1 MTPRAPAAPPAT
13 PSPLASGASTP
24 RSLAVTSG
32 SFYVAGGLTALLVT
46 WGAVGFATPP
56 GRVLTAVAAVAL
68 GVGAVLLLWRGQ
80 LPERVWH
87 VVVGAGTALV
97 ALAVAIAPDAASA
110 VALSSV
116 FAFIAIDAFSFFRTR
131 EAVAQL
137 VLLVTA
143 SSAALLSHPDVGAGT
158 AAGAAVVLLC
168 TAFVV
173 GRLVATAST
182 ATLDPLTG
190 LLNRRGYDRACE
202 DLLAAAERTG
212 APLSVAL
219 VDVDEFKAVNDG
231 LGHAA
236 GDDLLRGLAAGCLA
250 LLPPSAVLARYGGDE
265 FALLLPG
272 CGGDEAF
279 RVVDAVRAAATGTTL
294 SCGVAELVAGE
305 TGADVLRRADTAMY
319 AAKRGGRDR
328 TALADTGGPT
338 MARDLALAL
347 RTGAV
352 HVALQPVLRL
362 RGERVVGVEALA
374 RWTDPVRGVVP
385 PAEFVPVAEA
395 AGLIGEL
402 GGFVLERACRDV
414 AVLVE
419 AWGTPLVLTVN
430 VSGRQLLEPGFVDRV
445 LATLALTGWTPAAL
459 VVEVTESLLDAT
471 TPAATEA
478 LRALRRVGVAVAI
491 DDFGTGYAALSRLDA
506 APADFVKLDAQF
518 IADITTSPRRAAVLR
533 AVLDL
538 CAGLGLAVIA
548 EGVERREQADLLREL
563 GCPLAQGYLFARP
576 LPVAELV
583 ARAAAGPWDTAAP
596 LPTASGAAAAA
607 V

>member
-1 MTPRAPAAPPAT
+1 VTPRAPAT
-13 PSPLASGASTP
+13 SSPLASGASTP

-46 WGAVGFATPP
+46 WGAVGLTTRP
-56 GRVLTAVAAVAL
+56 GHLLTADAVLAL
-68 GVGAVLLLWRGQ
+68 VVGALLLLRGDR
-80 LPERVWH
+80 LPERLWH
-87 VVVGAGTALV
+87 VVVGAGTGLV

-116 FAFIAIDAFSFFRTR
+116 FTFIAIDAFSFFRTR

-137 VLLVTA
+137 VLLVGA
-143 SSAALLSHPDVGAGT
+143 SSAALLSHPDVGVGT
-158 AAGAAVVLLC
+158 AAGAAVVLGCIAL
-168 TAFVV
+168 VV

-190 LLNRRGYDRACE
+190 LLNRRGFDRSCE
-202 DLLAAAERTG
+202 DLLAAVERTG

-236 GDDLLRGLAAGCLA
+236 GDDLLRGIAAGCLA
-250 LLPPSAVLARYGGDE
+250 LLPPTAVLARYGGDE
-265 FALLLPG
+265 FAVLLPG
-272 CGGDEAF
+272 CGGQEAF
-279 RVVDAVRAAATGTTL
+279 RVVDAVRAATTGTTV

-319 AAKRGGRDR
+319 AAKRAGRDR
-328 TALADTGGPT
+328 TALADAGGPT
-338 MARDLALAL
+338 MARDLARAL
-347 RTGAV
+347 RAGDV
-352 HVALQPVLRL
+352 HVALQPLLRL
-362 RGERVVGVEALA
+362 DGERVVGVEALA

-385 PAEFVPVAEA
+385 PAEFVPVAES
-395 AGLIGEL
+395 AGLIDDL
-402 GGFVLERACRDV
+402 GALVLDRACRDV
-414 AVLVE
+414 AVLVQ

-430 VSGRQLLEPGFVDRV
+430 VSGSQLVTPGFVARV
-445 LATLALTGWTPAAL
+445 LAVLETTGWAPEAL

-478 LRALRRVGVAVAI
+478 LRELRRAGVAVAI
-491 DDFGTGYAALSRLDA
+491 DDFGTGYAALSRLDT

-518 IADITTSPRRAAVLR
+518 IAEITTSSRRAAVLR

-538 CAGLGLAVIA
+538 CAGLGLAVVA
-548 EGVERREQADLLREL
+548 EGVERRDQADLLREL

-576 LPVAELV
+576 LPVAELLTHAV
-583 ARAAAGPWDTAAP
+583 EGPWGTAAP
-596 LPTASGAAAAA
+596 LAAGSGAAAA
-607 V
+607 VR

>member
-1 MTPRAPAAPPAT
+1 
-13 PSPLASGASTP
+13 
-24 RSLAVTSG
+24 
-32 SFYVAGGLTALLVT
+32 
-46 WGAVGFATPP
+46 
-56 GRVLTAVAAVAL
+56 
-68 GVGAVLLLWRGQ
+68 
-80 LPERVWH
+80 
-87 VVVGAGTALV
+87 
-97 ALAVAIAPDAASA
+97 
-110 VALSSV
+110 
-116 FAFIAIDAFSFFRTR
+116 
-131 EAVAQL
+131 
-137 VLLVTA
+137 
-143 SSAALLSHPDVGAGT
+143 
-158 AAGAAVVLLC
+158 
-168 TAFVV
+168 
-173 GRLVATAST
+173 
-182 ATLDPLTG
+182 
-190 LLNRRGYDRACE
+190 
-202 DLLAAAERTG
+202 
-212 APLSVAL
+212 
-219 VDVDEFKAVNDG
+219 
-231 LGHAA
+231 
-236 GDDLLRGLAAGCLA
+236 
-250 LLPPSAVLARYGGDE
+250 
-265 FALLLPG
+265 
-272 CGGDEAF
+272 
-279 RVVDAVRAAATGTTL
+279 
-294 SCGVAELVAGE
+294 
-305 TGADVLRRADTAMY
+305 
-319 AAKRGGRDR
+319 
-328 TALADTGGPT
+328 
-338 MARDLALAL
+338 
-347 RTGAV
+347 V

>member
-1 MTPRAPAAPPAT
+1 
-13 PSPLASGASTP
+13 
-24 RSLAVTSG
+24 VTSG

-46 WGAVGFATPP
+46 WGAVGFATPA
-56 GRVLTAVAAVAL
+56 GRLLTLVGGVAL
-68 GVGAVLLLWRGQ
+68 VVGALLLGWRGQ

-87 VVVGAGTALV
+87 AVVAAGTGLV
-97 ALAVAIAPDAASA
+97 ALAVAVAPDAASA

-116 FAFIAIDAFSFFRTR
+116 FTFIAIDAFSFFRPR
-131 EAVAQL
+131 EAVGQL
-137 VLLVTA
+137 VLLVVA
-143 SSAALLSHPDVGAGT
+143 SSAALLSHAELSAGV
-158 AAGAAVVLLC
+158 AAGEAVVLACIAL
-168 TAFVV
+168 VV
-173 GRLVATAST
+173 GRLVATAAT

-190 LLNRRGYDRACE
+190 LLNRRGFDRACD
-202 DLLAAAERTG
+202 DLVAAAERAGT
-212 APLSVAL
+212 PLSVAL
-219 VDVDEFKAVNDG
+219 VDVDGFKGVNDG

-236 GDDLLRGLAAGCLA
+236 GDDLLRAIAAGCRA
-250 LLPPSAVLARYGGDE
+250 LLPPSAVLARCGGDE
-265 FALLLPG
+265 FAVLLPG

-279 RVVDAVRAAATGTTL
+279 RVVDAVRAASDRTTL
-294 SCGVAELVAGE
+294 SCGVAELAPGE

-319 AAKRGGRDR
+319 AAKRAGRDR
-328 TALADTGGPT
+328 TALADVGDPT
-338 MARDLALAL
+338 LVRDLALAL
-347 RTGAV
+347 RSGAV
-352 HVALQPVLRL
+352 HVALQPIWRL
-362 RGERVVGVEALA
+362 DGEGVVGVEALA

-402 GGFVLERACRDV
+402 GGLVLERACREV

-419 AWGTPLVLTVN
+419 AWDTPLVLTVN
-430 VSGRQLLEPGFVDRV
+430 VSGRQLVEVGFVDRV

-478 LRALRRVGVAVAI
+478 LRGLRRAGVAVAI

-548 EGVERREQADLLREL
+548 EGVERHDQADLLREL

-576 LPVAELV
+576 LPVADLV
-583 ARAAAGPWDTAAP
+583 ARAPRGPAAP
-596 LPTASGAAAAA
+596 LATGSGAA
-607 V
+607 VLR